1 MAQRYAVQEG
11 IILRRLELPS
21 GDIVVTLL
29 SEESKWR
36 AVARKGKLVGGN
48 LGKLSLFHDVSV
60 QHYTRPG
67 DQSDLALITQVQL
80 NGALPRLSDP
90 AIYPYAH
97 VLAELTDKLA
107 VDVHLDGGF
116 YRYFTGALRGVSQHP
131 DPERVALVMSWRLL
145 AQGGL
150 TPRLT
155 RCARCGERDLEGA
168 TTFDVAAGGLSCAAC
183 GSGFSA
189 FAECKRRT
197 HHAAPFGCC
206 GGARAPLY
214 RAPRTLVF
222 AVALSELSRWR
233 GAEPTLLTQN
243 AGSCG
248 LNGSLWSLVNGTVQT
263 KLYE

>member
-1 MAQRYAVQEG
+1 MQEG
-11 IILRRLELPS
+11 IILRRSELPS

-48 LGKLSLFHDVSV
+48 LGKLSLFHDVTV

-90 AIYPYAH
+90 DIYPYAH

-116 YRYFTGALRGVSQHP
+116 YRYFTGALRGVSQQA

-150 TPRLT
+150 SPRVT
-155 RCARCGERDLEGA
+155 RCARCGEHDLGGA
-168 TTFDVAAGGLSCAAC
+168 VTFDVAAGGLSCAAC
-183 GSGFSA
+183 NSGFRLLPSVRDELTA
-189 FAECKRRT
+189 LHRVSVAEALTLPFAERRA
-197 HHAAPFGCC
+197 HWSLLSRYLGYHVGEVQSL
-206 GGARAPLY
+206 RYL
-214 RAPRTLVF
+214 PRTPEA
-222 AVALSELSRWR
+222 AV
-233 GAEPTLLTQN
+233 
-243 AGSCG
+243 
-248 LNGSLWSLVNGTVQT
+248 
-263 KLYE
+263 

>member
-1 MAQRYAVQEG
+1 MGQRYAVQEG
-11 IILRRLELPS
+11 IILRRSELPS
-21 GDIVVTLL
+21 GDIIVTLL

-48 LGKLSLFHDVSV
+48 LGKLSLFHDVTV

-90 AIYPYAH
+90 TVYPYAH
-97 VLAELTDKLA
+97 VMAELTDKLA

-150 TPRLT
+150 SPRVT
-155 RCARCGERDLEGA
+155 RCARCGERDLAGA
-168 TTFDVAAGGLSCAAC
+168 VTFDVAAGGLSCAAC
-183 GSGFSA
+183 NSGFRLLPSVRDELTA
-189 FAECKRRT
+189 LHRLSVAEALTLPFTERRA
-197 HHAAPFGCC
+197 HWALLSRYLGYHVGEVQS
-206 GGARAPLY
+206 LLHL
-214 RAPRTLVF
+214 PRTPE
-222 AVALSELSRWR
+222 AA
-233 GAEPTLLTQN
+233 A
-243 AGSCG
+243 
-248 LNGSLWSLVNGTVQT
+248 
-263 KLYE
+263 

>member
-1 MAQRYAVQEG
+1 MGQRYAVQEG
-11 IILRRLELPS
+11 IILRRSELPS

-48 LGKLSLFHDVSV
+48 LGKLSLFHDVTV

-90 AIYPYAH
+90 DIYPYAH

-116 YRYFTGALRGVSQHP
+116 YRYFTGALRGVSQQA

-150 TPRLT
+150 SPRVT
-155 RCARCGERDLEGA
+155 RCARCGERDLGGA
-168 TTFDVAAGGLSCAAC
+168 VTFDVAAGGLSCAAC
-183 GSGFSA
+183 NSGFRLLPSVRDELTA
-189 FAECKRRT
+189 LHRVSVAEALTLPFAERRA
-197 HHAAPFGCC
+197 HWSLLSRYLGYHVGEVQSL
-206 GGARAPLY
+206 LY
-214 RAPRTLVF
+214 LPRTPEA
-222 AVALSELSRWR
+222 AV
-233 GAEPTLLTQN
+233 
-243 AGSCG
+243 
-248 LNGSLWSLVNGTVQT
+248 
-263 KLYE
+263 

>member
-1 MAQRYAVQEG
+1 MGQRYAVQEG
-11 IILRRLELPS
+11 IILRRSELPS

-48 LGKLSLFHDVSV
+48 LGKLSLFHDVTV

-90 AIYPYAH
+90 TVYPYAH
-97 VLAELTDKLA
+97 VMAELTDKLA

-116 YRYFTGALRGVSQHP
+116 YRYFTGALRGLSQHP

-150 TPRLT
+150 SPRVT
-155 RCARCGERDLEGA
+155 RCARCGERDLGGA
-168 TTFDVAAGGLSCAAC
+168 VTFDVAAGGLSCAAC
-183 GSGFSA
+183 SSGFRLLPSVRDELTA
-189 FAECKRRT
+189 LHRVSVAEALTLPFTERRA
-197 HHAAPFGCC
+197 HWSLLSRYLGYHVGEVQS
-206 GGARAPLY
+206 LLHL
-214 RAPRTLVF
+214 PRTPE
-222 AVALSELSRWR
+222 AA
-233 GAEPTLLTQN
+233 A
-243 AGSCG
+243 
-248 LNGSLWSLVNGTVQT
+248 
-263 KLYE
+263 